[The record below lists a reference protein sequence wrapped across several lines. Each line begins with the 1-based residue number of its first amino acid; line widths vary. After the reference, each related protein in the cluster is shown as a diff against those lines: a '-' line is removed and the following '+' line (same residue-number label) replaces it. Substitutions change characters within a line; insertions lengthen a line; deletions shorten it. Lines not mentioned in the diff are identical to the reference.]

1 MLKNLYQHPF
11 TSIAGVLI
19 AGLGLFLSQCPT
31 SKYAAG
37 ATVVLGLLAKD
48 PLSK

>member
-1 MLKNLYQHPF
+1 MLKNLWQHPT
-11 TSIAGVLI
+11 TSIAGIII

-37 ATVVLGLLAKD
+37 ATVVLGLVSKD
-48 PLSK
+48 PWK

>member
-1 MLKNLYQHPF
+1 MLKNLYQHPA
-11 TSIAGVLI
+11 TSIVGMLI

-37 ATVVLGLLAKD
+37 ATVVLGILSKD
-48 PLSK
+48 PWAK